1 MTHGLPCLVHKDYI
15 LLKSL
20 RLCDYPTGP
29 RFKAE
34 VSSLPDHET
43 AALWCRSH
51 SPPPCTPVLNE
62 KEEKRMNFKL
72 LR

>member
-1 MTHGLPCLVHKDYI
+1 MTHGLPYLVHKDYI
-15 LLKSL
+15 LLRSL

-34 VSSLPDHET
+34 ASLLPDHET

-51 SPPPCTPVLNE
+51 FSLPRPGPQYLKKKKKR
-62 KEEKRMNFKL
+62 KE
-72 LR
+72 